1 MDDDLN
7 NLTPEDEATLKQGQP
22 MEKTAPAQH
31 RFMSRQLSK
40 GPVIIGA
47 CVALSIM
54 GVAVY
59 GYLSPKGAF
68 AWGTPAEIDK
78 KPGPGQATAI
88 MANAP
93 KGVSIYPAA
102 RINVPP
108 ETPMTGNSS
117 IPSES
122 GIAPTPA
129 NTMATVQSTPQAD
142 YQEQMRMQMEMQRQ
156 QLQVQR
162 EQEAAQREQARQA
175 KMQTIREAASTVY
188 SATENRSNSGGD
200 VQPALNMNSGTGLL
214 QGRLSA
220 ANASAYLPNT
230 RMPAISPYEV
240 KAGTVIPSVMLSG
253 INSDLPGEIIA
264 QVVQNVYDSATGK
277 YLLVPQGAK
286 LVGNYDHNLVLGQQR
301 VLITWNRIIYPDS
314 SSVDIQGMAGQDQS
328 GYAGFHDKTN
338 HHAWPAI
345 RQALLLSA
353 ISAGAQLSQPRT
365 QRGDYSYS
373 APQIGAAAMG
383 QQLNQLG
390 MYSYQSRANIAPTI
404 TIRPGY
410 RFNVMVNKDM
420 VLAPWQGEAA
430 SQPASMLKTAYQQ

>member
-1 MDDDLN
+1 MEENLR
-7 NLTPEDEATLKQGQP
+7 NLTPEDEDTLKLGQP
-22 MEKTAPAQH
+22 IEKTASGRHPLIAP
-31 RFMSRQLSK
+31 QLSK
-40 GPVIIGA
+40 GPVILGA
-47 CVALSIM
+47 CLIL
-54 GVAVY
+54 GVLGMSVY
-59 GYLSPKGAF
+59 GYLSPKGTF
-68 AWGTPAEIDK
+68 AWGTPAETNK
-78 KPGPGQATAI
+78 KPGPGQATAV

-93 KGVSIYPAA
+93 EGISIYPSD
-102 RINVPP
+102 RINVPT
-108 ETPMTGNSS
+108 ETPLTPNGNM
-117 IPSES
+117 
-122 GIAPTPA
+122 TPA
-129 NTMATVQSTPQAD
+129 NPISNDTMTNANSTPPVD
-142 YQEQMRMQMEMQRQ
+142 YREQMRLQMEMQRQ
-156 QLQVQR
+156 QLQAQR
-162 EQEAAQREQARQA
+162 EQEAAQREQARQSKLQA
-175 KMQTIREAASTVY
+175 IREATTTVY
-188 SATENRSNSGGD
+188 SATENQNASGGD
-200 VQPALNMNSGTGLL
+200 VQPALNINGRAGLL

-220 ANASAYLPNT
+220 SNATGYLPNT

-253 INSDLPGEIIA
+253 INSDLLGEIIA
-264 QVVQNVYDSATGK
+264 QVAQNVYDSATGK

-338 HHAWPAI
+338 HHAWPAV

-353 ISAGAQLSQPRT
+353 ISAGAQLSQPRS

-390 MYSYQSRANIAPTI
+390 MSSYQSRANIAPTL

-420 VLAPWQGEAA
+420 VLAPWQGDTTT
-430 SQPASMLKTAYQQ
+430 QPASFATTANR